1 MRYTK
6 ENLPGSSHW
15 WYYAYIVFACL
26 LFLLGMPVR
35 VSASAT
41 GEKSHVALVIDDQEM
56 SSVSSEA
63 RTDQQAEKE
72 VGQASGIQEVQTER
86 ITTSRMLQHVFVV
99 VFGGVLCVSLGIGVL
114 IYHIR
119 RDKVDDAYVANIRR
133 CYGELSI
140 YEEPRERNEKE
151 NYGGRTVFIREK
163 QA

>member
-1 MRYTK
+1 MRHTK
-6 ENLPGSSHW
+6 ENLPGSRRW
-15 WYYAYIVFACL
+15 WYYTYIVFASL
-26 LFLLGMPVR
+26 LFLLGMPAR

-41 GEKSHVALVIDDQEM
+41 GAKSHVALVIDDQEP
-56 SSVSSEA
+56 SSASSKA
-63 RTDQQAEKE
+63 RTDQQAEE
-72 VGQASGIQEVQTER
+72 NAEQASGTQEAQTES

-140 YEEPRERNEKE
+140 YEEPRECNEKE

>member
-6 ENLPGSSHW
+6 EYLPGSRRW
-15 WYYAYIVFACL
+15 WYYAYIIFASL
-26 LFLLGMPVR
+26 LFLLGMPMH

-41 GEKSHVALVIDDQEM
+41 GEKSHVALVIDDQKTV
-56 SSVSSEA
+56 SASSEV
-63 RTDQQAEKE
+63 RTDEQVKE
-72 VGQASGIQEVQTER
+72 NADQVSGIQENQTER

-114 IYHIR
+114 IYHIH
-119 RDKVDDAYVANIRR
+119 RDRVDDAYVANIRQS
-133 CYGELSI
+133 YGELSI
-140 YEEPRERNEKE
+140 YEELREHNEKE

>member
-1 MRYTK
+1 MRHTK
-6 ENLPGSSHW
+6 ENLPGSRRW
-15 WYYAYIVFACL
+15 WYYTYIVFASL
-26 LFLLGMPVR
+26 LFLLGMPAR

-41 GEKSHVALVIDDQEM
+41 GAKSHVALVIDDQEP
-56 SSVSSEA
+56 SSASSKA
-63 RTDQQAEKE
+63 RTDQQAEE
-72 VGQASGIQEVQTER
+72 NAGQASGTQEAQTES

-140 YEEPRERNEKE
+140 YEEPRECNEKE